1 MTDEQ
6 MNIYKMRITQAG
18 VGDLVVVML
27 EMEMQW
33 IDEALQVYEGKDLDA
48 FVNCVGKAQAVQMD
62 LMSVLNMKNPVA
74 VDVYSVFAFIN
85 KQLINAKIKR
95 QPLDISRCKDILTK
109 YHASF
114 REIAKT
120 DTAGPIMAGSEKIYA
135 GLTYGATGLVE
146 NSMGGTE
153 YSV

>member
-1 MTDEQ
+1 MTDEE

-18 VGDLVVVML
+18 VGDLAVVML

-33 IDEALQVYEGKDLDA
+33 IDEALQAYEGKDLDT
-48 FVNCVGKAQAVQMD
+48 FVNCVRKAQAVQVD
-62 LMSVLNMKNPVA
+62 LMSVLNMENPIA
-74 VDVYSVFAFIN
+74 VDVYSVYVFIN

-95 QPLDISRCKDILTK
+95 RPLDLHRCKDMLAK

-114 REIAKT
+114 KEIAKT
-120 DTAGPIMAGSEKIYA
+120 DTAGPIMAHSEKIYA
-135 GLTYGATGLVE
+135 GLTYGTNGLVE
-146 NSMGGTE
+146 SSMGGTE